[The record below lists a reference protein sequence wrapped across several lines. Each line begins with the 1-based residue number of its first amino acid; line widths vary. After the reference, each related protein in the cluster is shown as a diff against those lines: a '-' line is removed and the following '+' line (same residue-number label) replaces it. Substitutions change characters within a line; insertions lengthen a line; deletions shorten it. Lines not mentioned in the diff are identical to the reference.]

1 MCLCMCVS
9 VYTSMHTG
17 MLMQHLTSFDIISY
31 INRVAIIDTRMH
43 DSDIDTYL
51 YIKVMG
57 MLMHHLISF
66 HTLIE

>member
-1 MCLCMCVS
+1 
-9 VYTSMHTG
+9 
-17 MLMQHLTSFDIISY
+17 MQHLTSFDIISY
-31 INRVAIIDTRMH
+31 INIVAIIDTRMH